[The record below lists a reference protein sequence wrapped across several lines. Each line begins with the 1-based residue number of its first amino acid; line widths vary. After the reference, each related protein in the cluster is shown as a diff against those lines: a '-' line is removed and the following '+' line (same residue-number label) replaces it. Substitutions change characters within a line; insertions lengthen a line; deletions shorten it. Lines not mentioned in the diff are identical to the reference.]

1 MARYVWHTHHVRNMA
16 QLLTQSAVLEGFRSE
31 FKHLQRSAMQVGGE
45 ARLILDPRVAF
56 QDHLLLYTSDQGF
69 QSTNP
74 LPPPVC
80 LYQWNCCLLQTSIPH
95 PSFFFFGCARSMW
108 KSPGQG
114 LNLSHK
120 GNPPHLYFLLTPLP
134 ILSWELSMVHI
145 NQPAP
150 NVSYGSGTTK
160 RNQETLIV
168 TGNNNHVSTGIQL

>member
-1 MARYVWHTHHVRNMA
+1 MA

-80 LYQWNCCLLQTSIPH
+80 LYQWNCCLLQTSIHH
-95 PSFFFFGCARSMW
+95 PSFFFFFGCARSMW

-120 GNPPHLYFLLTPLP
+120 GTTPPFSTFSSLPYQFFLGSYQWSILTSQPQMCP
-134 ILSWELSMVHI
+134 MVLVPQREIKKH
-145 NQPAP
+145 
-150 NVSYGSGTTK
+150 
-160 RNQETLIV
+160 
-168 TGNNNHVSTGIQL
+168 